1 MQERSTPLFAMAGRS
16 RKAVR
21 SVITFALII
30 VAGTSSVLPLP
41 SSSVAAQDDDRM
53 MQHHRILLQRAA
65 EMYRAGNTAASFEEL
80 RAAFESCPK
89 CNVVEGGSNSSL
101 LQTLESFAGNPDRVF
116 LRMKILPAL
125 ANAGVRDIL
134 SIGVH
139 IYTIHLEYWWKHL
152 QPQGTWSTVEIDK
165 GTSDICGASD
175 MRKRCTAD
183 VLHMVDKCPATMRHF
198 DAVLLNGVI
207 GFGVNTEE
215 DIQRLLLQVDAV
227 TRPGASIVVGW
238 NMRYAHLCCD
248 TKQFL
253 PRFQPQPLSTTMTR
267 RTTFTS
273 VDSDH
278 VFDTFRKIAT

>member
-1 MQERSTPLFAMAGRS
+1 MNFCWKS
-16 RKAVR
+16 
-21 SVITFALII
+21 
-30 VAGTSSVLPLP
+30 
-41 SSSVAAQDDDRM
+41 
-53 MQHHRILLQRAA
+53 
-65 EMYRAGNTAASFEEL
+65 
-80 RAAFESCPK
+80 
-89 CNVVEGGSNSSL
+89 
-101 LQTLESFAGNPDRVF
+101 DRVF
-116 LRMKILPAL
+116 LRMEILPAL

-207 GFGVNTEE
+207 GFGVNAEE
-215 DIQRLLLQVDAV
+215 DIQRLMLQVDAV

-238 NMRYAHLCCD
+238 NMRNAHLCRYK
-248 TKQFL
+248 TVFAA
-253 PRFQPQPLSTTMTR
+253 LSTS
-267 RTTFTS
+267 TFIYDNDPADDIYLS
-273 VDSDH
+273 GLRSRL
-278 VFDTFRKIAT
+278 DTFRKIAT